1 MTMNRIIQSAIALS
15 VLFYAVSCNEKIT
28 TDLPDTGDEITVTL
42 QVDPQTKAGYEGT
55 SVLPGSFYM
64 EINNPSFKDIMTRA
78 SSNSNK
84 YNFPNGTNLKWGV
97 ADVGQVTVKAITSP
111 DGCYSNGT
119 MSIEEDQS
127 TADMLRVNDLL
138 GASTG
143 NGIVIDN
150 NNINISFNHLMS
162 KLQLAYTSSIAVK
175 DIELL
180 NICRKGQYNFNQ
192 MSYGSATAPSANTKI
207 IMYHDPSNK
216 TAEAIFFPYNP
227 STPPI
232 VRIHFSDNQTKD
244 CEISLKSG
252 SGFEGGK
259 VYMVNINISGDNASA
274 SKVTIEGWG
283 NMQVPGERVLWI
295 GTSIPSGDP
304 SLGYTSYPEAVDM
317 AMNCTVVNNAVG
329 SSMVTKALNA
339 DQITANDWL
348 YTYYDQP
355 WYGPVIIK
363 QLGGLAHSHAEIE
376 EKYRPALE
384 SVFAR
389 TSIDQTLRPNWVND
403 VLNDIKALSYE
414 SLIIPYIDGTK
425 DRCTTVIL
433 DHGYNDLSSMM
444 FLGNAL
450 AKKGDPVRGYQCLM
464 ELIYGDSSD
473 VARLA
478 AYEQMFDQS
487 LIGASY
493 LNCMKDIIDAIK
505 GVNPDIRI
513 IIGNYF
519 TFNSPKLVEDYR
531 KNNESN
537 GQNAYWDYAN
547 ITNLICYYNEAV
559 AAICNVDIVNVYK
572 YFWISDDRF
581 WAGYGADGN
590 PIHDDSKFCIDG
602 THPWNPDA
610 VKAIAEVYISELDG
624 VIGSRN

>member
-78 SSNSNK
+78 SSTSNK

-97 ADVGQVTVKAITSP
+97 ADVGQVTIKAITTP

-119 MSIEEDQS
+119 MSIQEDQS
-127 TADMLRVNDLL
+127 TADKLRVNDLL

-143 NGIVIDN
+143 NGIVINN

-175 DIELL
+175 KIELV
-180 NICRKGQYNFNQ
+180 NICRTGQYNFNQ

-207 IMYHDPSNK
+207 TMYHDSSNK
-216 TAEAIFFPYNP
+216 TAEAIFFPYTP
-227 STPPI
+227 SSEPK
-232 VRIHFSDNQTKD
+232 VRIYFNDTQYNECT
-244 CEISLKSG
+244 ISLKSG

-259 VYMVNINISGDNASA
+259 VYMVNINISGDSISS

-329 SSMVTKALNA
+329 SSQVTKQLNA
-339 DQITANDWL
+339 DWVSDKSKWDYKLA
-348 YTYYDQP
+348 
-355 WYGPVIIK
+355 
-363 QLGGLAHSHAEIE
+363 GGLSQTYDEIE
-376 EKYRPALE
+376 EMYKAKLQ
-384 SVFAR
+384 SV
-389 TSIDQTLRPNWVND
+389 SNGDQTWVTNA
-403 VLNDIKALSYE
+403 LNDAKSLSYE
-414 SLIIPYIDGTK
+414 SLIIPYINGTK
-425 DRCTTVIL
+425 DNCTTIII
-433 DHGYNDLSSMM
+433 DHGFNDLSSMM
-444 FLGNAL
+444 NIGNCL
-450 AKKGDPVRGYQCLM
+450 VVEGDPVRGYSRIM
-464 ELIYGDSSD
+464 DLIYGDSSVED
-473 VARLA
+473 KLTAL
-478 AYEQMFDQS
+478 EQSIRTVSGNPSFIN
-487 LIGASY
+487 LSY
-493 LNCMKDIIDAIK
+493 ILCMKHIIDEIRL
-505 GVNPDIRI
+505 VNPNIRI

-519 TFNSPKLVEDYR
+519 TFNNPKLAYDYYVY
-531 KNNESN
+531 NEYFNSQGLLN
-537 GQNAYWDYAN
+537 LYWDYAT
-547 ITNLICYYNEAV
+547 ITNLICYFNEAV
-559 AAICNVDIVNVYK
+559 AAICDVDIVNVYK

>member
-1 MTMNRIIQSAIALS
+1 MTMNRIIKSAIALS

-42 QVDPQTKAGYEGT
+42 QVDSQTKAGYEGT

-78 SSNSNK
+78 GSNSNK

-97 ADVGQVTVKAITSP
+97 ADVGLVTVKAITSP

-119 MSIEEDQS
+119 MSIQQDQS
-127 TADMLRVNDLL
+127 TADKLRVNDLL

-143 NGIVIDN
+143 NGIVINN

-162 KLQLAYTSSIAVK
+162 KLQLAYTSSITVQK
-175 DIELL
+175 IELL

-207 IMYHDPSNK
+207 TMYHDPSNK

-227 STPPI
+227 STPPK
-232 VRIHFSDNQTKD
+232 VRIYFSNNQYKD

-283 NMQVPGERVLWI
+283 NMQVPGERVLWV
-295 GTSIPSGDP
+295 GTSIPSGDKA
-304 SLGYTSYPEAVDM
+304 LGYTSYPEAVDM
-317 AMNCTVVNNAVG
+317 AMNCSVVNNAVG
-329 SSMVTKALNA
+329 SSMVTKALNTN
-339 DQITANDWL
+339 QITDNNWL
-348 YTYYDQP
+348 YDYYEQP

-363 QLGGLAHSHAEIE
+363 QLGGLSHNHDEIE
-376 EKYRPALE
+376 AKYRPALE
-384 SVFAR
+384 TVFNR
-389 TSIDQTLRPNWVND
+389 VDQSIRPNWVND

-425 DRCTTVIL
+425 DNCTTVIL

-444 FLGNAL
+444 YL
-450 AKKGDPVRGYQCLM
+450 AGHFTEPGDPVRGYQHIM
-464 ELIYGDSSD
+464 ELLYGDAPASS
-473 VARLA
+473 RLD
-478 AYEQMFDQS
+478 AYEQLFPQNE
-487 LIGASY
+487 IGASY
-493 LNCMKDIIDAIK
+493 VHCMKDIIEDIRNI
-505 GVNPDIRI
+505 NPNIRI

-519 TFNSPKLVEDYR
+519 TFNSPKLIADYK
-531 KNNESN
+531 KNNEAQATQ
-537 GQNAYWDYAN
+537 GMYWDYETV
-547 ITNLICYYNEAV
+547 TNLICYYNEAV
-559 AAICNVDIVNVYK
+559 AAICDVDIVNVYK

-590 PIHDDSKFCIDG
+590 PIRDDSKFCIDG
-602 THPWNPDA
+602 IHPWNPDA